1 MKFVHLHLHT
11 TFSILNG
18 VCKLE
23 ELAKSLEKQGAKA
36 AAITDHGNMFG
47 VVGFYDALKKRKIK
61 PIIGCEL
68 FLDNE
73 LLNNNFCLE
82 QNINHLTV
90 LCENKEGYE
99 NLVKIVSASYVNF
112 FKNVPRVSFKLLKKH
127 KKGLIFLSGCRKG
140 EIATHILNNEYDLAK
155 NVALKFKDEF
165 GEANFFLE
173 VQDHGKKE
181 EKILKNSLIKLSK
194 EVEVS
199 LVATNNV
206 HYIKKEEKLTKK
218 ILSCIKNNEILK
230 KEEALKGLNGEKY
243 LKSYVEMKEIFS
255 SPEEQEAL
263 KNTVKIAKRCNFS
276 FEFFKIN
283 IPKFNSGVQ
292 DNEKFLL
299 EKAKEGLFLKFGK
312 KAEKEVMER
321 FEYEFNV
328 ISKMG
333 FVDYFLIVWDYVSYV
348 KKKGIFV
355 GPGRGSGAGSLI
367 SFCLGITEVN
377 PIEFG
382 LSFERFLNEYRI
394 KLPDFD
400 VDFCNERRHEVIE
413 YVIKKYGKERVAR
426 IITFGTLAA
435 KAALRDVARVLAMP
449 YEFADSV
456 VKKFPNKTGGTLS
469 LAFKESKEFKE
480 AIEKNADAKLLF
492 NLAEKVEG
500 LVKNTSTHAAAV
512 VITKNRLDDL
522 VPVYFAEDVV
532 LTQYAMGDIERL
544 KLLKMDF
551 LGLRNLTILSNCEK
565 LINEKNRQF
574 KVFKIPLNDKK
585 TFKMLSLG
593 DSVGV
598 FQLESK
604 GMRTTLKKVKPLNLK
619 DVMDILALNRPGPS
633 QFIDLYVKNKENPKN
648 VEYLNEKFKE
658 ILKETHGV
666 IIYQEQVMKIFK
678 EIAGYSLKRIDI
690 IRKAISK
697 KDCKVMEKEAEFF
710 IYGRKSE
717 EEYLN
722 CPGALKKGFDEKTAR
737 KIFNNILKFA
747 SYAFNKS
754 HAAAYSIISYK
765 TAYLKCNFLVEYFVC
780 LLNSV
785 IENKDK
791 LKIYLKE
798 CEEKQIKI
806 LPLSVNE
813 SEKFFK
819 IENENSIRFSFLAV
833 KNVSAN
839 FSDAI
844 VKERTFKKY
853 VSLKDFLFRVLQS
866 KNEREFSKNAIVS
879 LFLSGA
885 FKEFKEK
892 FNVLEDF
899 EVFLDEILSDV
910 KNLNRGVKGQIS
922 FFEFEEKQ
930 KKEKKFILTGVLKKI
945 YILNLKNS
953 ENRLYVLNFQLN
965 LKVIKIFIKKEKFN
979 EFYKDILKNIEEK
992 NLVKVFVKLFEF
1004 KGKKYLFLEGIKEI
1018 EEKQVLYILLSEIN
1032 FNEVLKILRNYEGE
1046 SEVVFLKMNKEEK
1059 KFFKNSKIKGVKICE
1074 DLENC
1079 LKKVVG
1085 EKNYYVKTLQ
1095 RWQYY
1100 FLKL

>member
-18 VCKLE
+18 VCKLD
-23 ELAKSLEKQGAKA
+23 ELAESLEKQQAKA

-47 VVGFYDALKKRKIK
+47 VVGFYDALKKRNIK

-68 FLDNE
+68 YLDNE
-73 LLNNNFCLE
+73 LEKKNFSLKKDVK
-82 QNINHLTV
+82 HLVV

-112 FKNVPRVSFKLLKKH
+112 FREVPRVGFELLKKH
-127 KKGLIFLSGCRKG
+127 KKGLIFLSGCKKG
-140 EIATHILNNEYDLAK
+140 EIATNILNNEYHKAK
-155 NVALKFKDEF
+155 SSALKFKDEF

-173 VQDHGKKE
+173 VQDFGKDE
-181 EKILKNSLIKLSK
+181 EKNLKRNLIKLSK
-194 EVEVS
+194 ETKIP

-206 HYIKKEEKLTKK
+206 HYIEKEEKLTKK
-218 ILSCIKNNEILK
+218 ILSCIKNNETLK
-230 KEEALKGLNGEKY
+230 REEALNGVTGEKY
-243 LKSYVEMKEIFS
+243 LKSYFEMKEMFS
-255 SPEEQEAL
+255 SPCEQEAL

-276 FEFFKIN
+276 FEIFKIN
-283 IPKFNSGVQ
+283 IPRFNSGFE

-299 EKAKEGLFLKFGK
+299 EKAKEGLFLKFGEK
-312 KAEKEVMER
+312 PSKEVIER

-382 LSFERFLNEYRI
+382 LSFERFLNEYRT

-435 KAALRDVARVLAMP
+435 KAALRDVGRVLALP
-449 YEFADSV
+449 YEFVDSI
-456 VKKFPNKTGGTLS
+456 VKKIPSKIGGN
-469 LAFKESKEFKE
+469 LAFLLKESKEFKDAVE
-480 AIEKNADAKLLF
+480 ESADFKLLF
-492 NLAEKVEG
+492 NLAEKIEG

-522 VPVYFAEDVV
+522 VPIYVAENVV

-565 LINEKNRQF
+565 LINEKNKEF
-574 KVFKIPLNDKK
+574 KVFKIALNDVK
-585 TFKMLSLG
+585 TFKMLSNG

-598 FQLESK
+598 FQLESL
-604 GMRTTLKKVKPLNLK
+604 GMRTTLKKVRPNNLK

-633 QFIDLYVKNKENPKN
+633 QFIDLYVKNKENPEN
-648 VEYLNEKFKE
+648 VEYLNEKLRE

-690 IRKAISK
+690 IRKAITK
-697 KDCKVMEKEAEFF
+697 KDASVMEKELEFF
-710 IYGRKSE
+710 VYGRKSE

-765 TAYLKCNFLVEYFVC
+765 TAYVKCNFLLEYLVC

-785 IENKDK
+785 VENKDK

-798 CEEKQIKI
+798 CKEKRIKI

-819 IENENSIRFSFLAV
+819 IEGNNAIRFSFLAV
-833 KNVSAN
+833 KNVSFN
-839 FSDAI
+839 FSEAI
-844 VKERTFKKY
+844 VKERALKKY
-853 VSLKDFLFRVLQS
+853 ISIKDFLYRVLQS
-866 KNEREFSKNAIVS
+866 KNEREFNKNAIIS
-879 LFLSGA
+879 LFLNGA
-885 FKEFKEK
+885 FKEFNENFKLLK
-892 FNVLEDF
+892 DF
-899 EVFLDEILSDV
+899 EVFLDEILTDV
-910 KNLNRGVKGQIS
+910 KNLNREVKGQIS
-922 FFEFEEKQ
+922 FFEFEEKRKERQ
-930 KKEKKFILTGVLKKI
+930 KEKSFILTGVFKDVVVLKSRANEK
-945 YILNLKNS
+945 
-953 ENRLYVLNFQLN
+953 RLYVLKFNFN
-965 LKVIKIFIKKEKFN
+965 LKEIKIFIKKEKFN
-979 EFYKDILKNIEEK
+979 EFYKEILKNLEEK
-992 NLVKVFVKLFEF
+992 NFVKVFVKIFEF
-1004 KGKKYLFLEGIKEI
+1004 KGKKYLFLERFEEIK
-1018 EEKQVLYILLSEIN
+1018 VLYLNLNNVN
-1032 FNEVLKILRNYEGE
+1032 FKDVLKILSGFEGE
-1046 SEVVFLKMNKEEK
+1046 SEVIFHKINKGER
-1059 KFFKNSKIKGVKICE
+1059 KFFKNSKIKGIKICE
-1074 DLENC
+1074 ELKNC
-1079 LKKVVG
+1079 LKKTIG
-1085 EKNYYVKTLQ
+1085 EKNYCIKTVK
-1095 RWQYY
+1095 RWQHN